1 MSIKNMVF
9 HSGFKPS
16 IMHCSENGFVFAE
29 RFKKSDGFEKVF
41 KAEDH
46 KAWDGNA
53 CLKEGE

>member
-41 KAEDH
+41 KDH
-46 KAWDGNA
+46 KVRDGGT